1 MPPLKPLTLR
11 RNFSWTFVGNAVYTA
26 CQWGML
32 VTLAKL
38 GTPEMI
44 GEFTLAL
51 ALTAPIFMFTNL
63 QLRGVQATDV
73 KKQYLFGDYLG
84 LRLIAT
90 VLALVAIAIIT
101 SKARYAWE
109 VSLVILLVGLAKAF
123 ESVSDIYYGLFQ
135 QHERMDRVG
144 LSLII
149 KGLLSVMFLGI
160 GVYLSNNL
168 VWGVTGLVIAWS
180 VVLFAHDIP
189 HSTLLLNCVPQ
200 PRWHLITLSKLAWLS
215 LPLGLVMMLISL
227 NSNIP
232 RYFIEQYFGKR
243 ELGIFAAIAYLMVMG
258 NMIVNALGQSAVP
271 RLAKYYALGNSI
283 AFRTLLFKLITI
295 AVLLGGGGVL
305 VAFVDGRQILTV
317 LYRPEYAEHT
327 NLFVWL
333 MVVAG
338 INYLFSFMGY
348 AMTAAR
354 YFRIQIPLFA
364 TGTFSCTI
372 ACISLLPKLGLLGA
386 AIALLISATIQVV
399 ISLVVMSYALYKL
412 QKYQNSYI

>member
-1 MPPLKPLTLR
+1 
-11 RNFSWTFVGNAVYTA
+11 
-26 CQWGML
+26 
-32 VTLAKL
+32 
-38 GTPEMI
+38 
-44 GEFTLAL
+44 
-51 ALTAPIFMFTNL
+51 
-63 QLRGVQATDV
+63 
-73 KKQYLFGDYLG
+73 
-84 LRLIAT
+84 
-90 VLALVAIAIIT
+90 
-101 SKARYAWE
+101 
-109 VSLVILLVGLAKAF
+109 
-123 ESVSDIYYGLFQ
+123 
-135 QHERMDRVG
+135 
-144 LSLII
+144 
-149 KGLLSVMFLGI
+149 
-160 GVYLSNNL
+160 
-168 VWGVTGLVIAWS
+168 
-180 VVLFAHDIP
+180 
-189 HSTLLLNCVPQ
+189 
-200 PRWHLITLSKLAWLS
+200 
-215 LPLGLVMMLISL
+215 MMLISL

-412 QKYQNSYI
+412 QKYQNSYT